1 MAPKTSKTMDQQPIL
16 QLRHILKQYG
26 DFRAVNDVSFDLP
39 KGSIFG
45 LLGPNGAGKTT
56 LIRIITTI
64 IPADEGEVFLNGERL
79 HERHPEIIGYMP
91 EERGL
96 YKRMKVGEH
105 LMYLAQLKGLSKQD
119 ARQAIESW
127 FERLQIKDWWNKKV
141 EELSKGMQQKIQF
154 IATVVHKPQLLILDE
169 PFSGLDPVNTELL
182 KEEIMRLREE
192 GATIIFST
200 HRMEQVE
207 EICERIVLINR
218 GQKILE
224 GDVQDIRQEYKENLF
239 EIRYRGQLD
248 LPLESEVQAVVE
260 NKPGRLVIKLE
271 REQDSNALLR
281 KLLDRGI
288 YIQAFEEILPSLNEI
303 FIKTVNEKTQTA
315 VV

>member
-1 MAPKTSKTMDQQPIL
+1 MDQQPIL

>member
-1 MAPKTSKTMDQQPIL
+1 MDQPIL
-16 QLRHILKQYG
+16 QLEHIVKQYG
-26 DFRAVNDVSFDLP
+26 DFRAVDDVSFSLP
-39 KGSIFG
+39 DGIIFG

-64 IPADEGEVFLNGERL
+64 IPADEGQVFIAGERL

-105 LMYLAQLKGLSKQD
+105 LMYLARLKGLSQSE
-119 ARQAIESW
+119 ARQAIEDW
-127 FERLQIKDWWNKKV
+127 FDRLDIKDWWNKKV

-154 IATVVHKPQLLILDE
+154 IATVVHNPKLLILDE
-169 PFSGLDPVNTELL
+169 PFSGLDPVNTELIK
-182 KEEIMRLREE
+182 KEIRRLRDE

-218 GQKILE
+218 GKKIIE
-224 GDVQDIRQEYKENLF
+224 GEVNDIRQTYKENLF
-239 EIRYRGQLD
+239 EILYQGKLKTSV
-248 LPLESEVQAVVE
+248 ENKVQAVME
-260 NKPGRLVIKLE
+260 NTPGRLVVKLD
-271 REQDSNALLR
+271 RELDSNALLR
-281 KLLDRGI
+281 ELLAEDI
-288 YIQAFEEILPSLNEI
+288 YVYSFREILPSLNEI
-303 FIKTVNEKTQTA
+303 FIKTVNEKNETA
-315 VV
+315 AV

>member
-1 MAPKTSKTMDQQPIL
+1 MDQQPIL

-26 DFRAVNDVSFDLP
+26 DFRAVDEVSFDLP

-119 ARQAIESW
+119 ARRAIESW

-154 IATVVHKPQLLILDE
+154 IATVVHKPMLLILDE

-182 KEEIMRLREE
+182 KDEIMRLREE

-218 GQKILE
+218 GKKILE
-224 GDVQDIRQEYKENLF
+224 GEVSDIRQEYKENLF
-239 EIRYRGQLD
+239 EIRYQGQLD
-248 LPLESEVQAVVE
+248 LSFESEVQAIVE

-271 REQDSNALLR
+271 REEDSNALLR
-281 KLLDRGI
+281 RLLDQGI
-288 YIQAFEEILPSLNEI
+288 YLQSFKEILPSLNEI
-303 FIKTVNEKTQTA
+303 FIKTVNEKTETA